1 MAADY
6 FGAGGDL
13 FQGVMTGLGDFAE
26 AGASREAGKLYG
38 EAAGFAATGGALK
51 DMMLK
56 RQAFQTIGGSMA
68 DVGSAGFKNAGS
80 AMLLMKSNAQQA
92 SIAKA
97 INDVNTRI
105 AVTSYTIQSKEAYA
119 AAQAQEDAGIGS
131 IVGGVL
137 GAAGAIFGGGL

>member
-1 MAADY
+1 VLRAK
-6 FGAGGDL
+6 
-13 FQGVMTGLGDFAE
+13 
-26 AGASREAGKLYG
+26 RESCTAKLQ
-38 EAAGFAATGGALK
+38 GFAATGGALK